1 MASVRYSGSILI
13 QRPVADVFSYMD
25 DVSREH
31 EWQPN
36 LRGAE
41 QEPPGAA
48 AVGTRRHYTS
58 EFMGRSVKNSYEV
71 KAYEPNQHV
80 VLESMPGS
88 TVSAA
93 NEILW
98 ASEDAGTRITMS
110 VEGKPTGV
118 LRFVPGALLEAA
130 FREQVKESLTL
141 LKQRLESAG

>member
-58 EFMGRSVKNSYEV
+58 EIMGRSVKNSYEV
-71 KAYEPNQHV
+71 KAYEPNQRV